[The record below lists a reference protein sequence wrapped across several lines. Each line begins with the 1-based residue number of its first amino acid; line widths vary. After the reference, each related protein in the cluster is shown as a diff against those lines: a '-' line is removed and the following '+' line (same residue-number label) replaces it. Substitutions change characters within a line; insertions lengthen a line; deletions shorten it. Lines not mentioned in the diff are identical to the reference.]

1 MKFHMIALAIGV
13 APCAL
18 ATSALAA
25 ERAAPSGN
33 SDIVVTGT
41 PAAQQTAS
49 ATGLPLSVIET
60 PQAVTVIDQQKI
72 KDFALTTVNDL
83 LDTVPGVNVERIET
97 DRTQYDS
104 RGFGI
109 TNFQVDGIGL
119 PMLDSTLVYGALDT
133 ALWDRVDVVRGANG
147 MMTGVGNPSATVNY
161 VRKRPTQAFQA
172 SVTASLGSY
181 GEQRIEGDVS
191 GPLTKDGSVRA
202 RLIGAHEE
210 SDSYLDYYSVN
221 RTVLGGIV
229 DWDVTSKLTAT
240 AGYSRQQNNA
250 SGVLWGS
257 LPLSFSNGTQI
268 TSYPRSATTSAPW
281 TYWNTRNQSAF
292 GELKY
297 DLGHDWKL
305 KGVYTYNRTQYDAKL
320 LYAYPYADQTTG
332 LGLTGFS
339 GRYPADY
346 QQNIWDG
353 YASGPVEILG
363 RKHDVAFGVSTG
375 RTHTKEWAGESSDT
389 ITYPSIYAL
398 DQTIIPEPS
407 YSDPYLAADIVD
419 TITRVYGAVH
429 WNLTDRLKAITGFS
443 ATWLKTTGSSY
454 TVDQSRKNSKVTPY
468 VGALYDI
475 TRNIKLYGSY
485 TSIFNPQSQVG
496 IDNRR
501 LDPATGNSIEA
512 GAKSQWFGG
521 KLYASAAWFRARQNN
536 LAEFAGTFQPG
547 DAGQAGGSYYN
558 GVTTT
563 SQGIEL
569 EVAGK
574 VTNNWTLSGGYTG
587 FSLRAPDGSRAFTY
601 IPNHTF
607 KLSTTYAIPSLHDL
621 KLGAN
626 LRWQNGTYY
635 VDTGVTDAQ
644 GNDGV
649 IRQNGYAVVDLM
661 ASAKVVDHVTA
672 ALNLRN
678 VGNAKYLNSLAGGQ
692 AYYAAP
698 RSIMGSLTFTY

>member
-1 MKFHMIALAIGV
+1 MKSQMIALAIGA

-18 ATSALAA
+18 AAPALALAA
-25 ERAAPSGN
+25 TAPDS
-33 SDIVVTGT
+33 SPEIIVTGT
-41 PAAQQTAS
+41 AAQQATS
-49 ATGLPLSVIET
+49 ATGLPLTVIDT
-60 PQAVTVIDQQKI
+60 PQAVTVVDRQKI
-72 KDFALTTVNDL
+72 RDFALTNVNDL
-83 LDTVPGVNVERIET
+83 LDTVPGVNVERMET

-133 ALWDRVDVVRGANG
+133 ALWERVDVVRGANG

-161 VRKRPTQAFQA
+161 VRKRPTQTLQA

-181 GEQRIEGDVS
+181 GEQRIEGDIS
-191 GPLTKDGSVRA
+191 RPLTKDGSVRA

-210 SDSYLDYYSVN
+210 SDSYLDYYKVN

-240 AGYSRQQNNA
+240 AGYSRQQNN
-250 SGVLWGS
+250 SNGVLWGS

-268 TSYPRSATTSAPW
+268 TAYPRSASTSAPW

-339 GRYPADY
+339 GRYPSDY
-346 QQNIWDG
+346 QQNIFDG
-353 YASGPVEILG
+353 YASGPVELLG

-375 RTHTKEWAGESSDT
+375 RTHTKEWAGESDAA
-389 ITYPSIYAL
+389 ITYPSIYQL
-398 DQTIIPEPS
+398 GQSIVPEPN
-407 YSDPYLAADIVD
+407 YADPYLAADIVD
-419 TITRVYGAVH
+419 RITRVYGSVR
-429 WNLTDRLKAITGFS
+429 WNPADRLKIITGFS
-443 ATWLKTTGSSY
+443 ATWLKSSGASY
-454 TVDQSRKNSKVTPY
+454 GVDESRKNSKVTPY
-468 VGALYDI
+468 VGALLDV
-475 TRNIKLYGSY
+475 TGNIKLFGSY

-496 IDNRR
+496 ADNRR

-536 LAEFAGTFQPG
+536 LAEYAGTFGPD

-569 EVAGK
+569 ELAGK
-574 VTNNWTLSGGYTG
+574 VTENWTLSGGYTG

-607 KLSTTYAIPSLHDL
+607 KLSTTYAIPQLHDL

-635 VDTGVTDAQ
+635 VDTGVTDAD
-644 GNDGV
+644 GNYGV
-649 IRQNGYAVVDLM
+649 IRQKGYAVVDLM
-661 ASAKVVDHVTA
+661 ASAKVVDHLSA
-672 ALNLRN
+672 AINLRN
-678 VGNAKYLNSLAGGQ
+678 VGNAKYLNSMAGGQ